1 MQDKLNF
8 TVKESYLTELQLEK
22 LKKLLEQFGVDV
34 SFLKVSS
41 GYDVNMYWDTS
52 EVYRKSTRYAGRNK
66 VNTSIDWA
74 QVDLLSSLGMTN
86 EEIAERLGV
95 NIRTFY
101 RRKNDHKAEDAE

>member
-22 LKKLLEQFGVDV
+22 LKKLLEQFGVTV
-34 SFLKVSS
+34 TYLKTAG
-41 GYDVNMYWDTS
+41 GYDLNLVWDTTT
-52 EVYRKSTRYAGRNK
+52 VYRKSSRYAGRNK
-66 VNTSIDWA
+66 IHTSIDWNE
-74 QVDLLSSLGMTN
+74 VELLSSLGMTQ

-101 RRKNDHKAEDAE
+101 RRKNDYRKDED